1 MSSRIRYQQL
11 ICRMKSTWALSKRLQ
26 IFGVIPSPLYRVFS
40 KLEYAEDFCK
50 GNIRF
55 QALEYYKKTEDEIR
69 GDIAEG
75 VGEVQVLGEALV
87 IDQNGSAEV
96 VAGVERIVAP
106 IFNDS
111 HFIYCM
117 SLPTNGKP
125 SEELKKFGKYVVK
138 VKEPIV
144 FLNRIAE
151 AINADEKLAENPP
164 SFETSRVVYDKG
176 AMQWSKPKKSKINR
190 LRWMQKPASYMA
202 EREYRLHFQT
212 CTVKPVSSDSTYI
225 VTIPEGIGEYEIIE
239 VSP

>member
-1 MSSRIRYQQL
+1 
-11 ICRMKSTWALSKRLQ
+11 MKSSWVHSKRLQ
-26 IFGVIPSPLYRVFS
+26 IFGSIPSPLYRAFT

-55 QALEYYKKTEDEIR
+55 QTLEHYKGTEDKIR
-69 GDIAEG
+69 VDMTEG
-75 VGEVQVLGEALV
+75 IGEAQVPGEALV
-87 IDQNGSAEV
+87 FAQNGDAEV
-96 VAGVERIVAP
+96 VPGVERIVAP
-106 IFNDS
+106 TFNGS

-138 VKEPIV
+138 IKEPIV

-151 AINADEKLAENPP
+151 AIKTDEKLAENPP

-176 AMQWSKPKKSKINR
+176 AMQWSKPKMSKINR

-212 CTVKPVSSDSTYI
+212 CTVKPVSRDSTYI
-225 VTIPEGIGEYEIIE
+225 VTVPEGIGEYEIFE
-239 VSP
+239 VSQ